1 MKEEK
6 LGFVCGFAARMRMY
20 ADIGK
25 IILDG
30 RRFKT

>member
-6 LGFVCGFAARMRMY
+6 LGLVLGFASRLRMY